1 MVGFTK
7 GRMNSRLTNSQVDE
21 IVRALANGDSTSEI
35 AARYGVTDRTVHA
48 IGAGTRW
55 GRKPVVRPSRA
66 SIPSAQRDDLF
77 ARHVR
82 ESVTYR
88 QLSREEG
95 VALATLIG
103 GMRDAAIVIGA
114 HARTAM
120 RTQSPL
126 PASIQRLELP
136 RDVLMRLS
144 DEAPNERDVPKR
156 LVVEMPAD

>member
-1 MVGFTK
+1 
-7 GRMNSRLTNSQVDE
+7 MNNRLTDSQVDE
-21 IVRALANGDSTSEI
+21 IVRSLSNGDSVPEI

-66 SIPSAQRDDLF
+66 SMPSAQRDDLF
-77 ARHVR
+77 ARRVR

-103 GMRDAAIVIGA
+103 SMRDAAIVIGA
-114 HARTAM
+114 HARRAM

-126 PASIQRLELP
+126 PASIQRLKLP
-136 RDVLMRLS
+136 RDVLVRLS
-144 DEAPNERDVPKR
+144 DEAPNKRDVPKR
-156 LVVEMPAD
+156 LVAEIPTD